1 MPLIGRVSS
10 VLYNT
15 THGLDLAMIGMGA
28 GIAVVKPLPI
38 VIALASLLGLVV
50 LYYEARVGMLAG
62 ALGIARFRRLWY
74 SIIIDVLYHI
84 GLLGIALAVYEVIN
98 TGLWL
103 VITGIVQVVTWLA
116 WLAVGGVVMPRES
129 WLVP

>member
-1 MPLIGRVSS
+1 MPVIGRVSS

-28 GIAVVKPLPI
+28 GIAVIVPRPLI
-38 VIALASLLGLVV
+38 IALAVILGFVV
-50 LYYEARVGMLAG
+50 LYYEVRVGMLAG

-74 SIIIDVLYHI
+74 SIIIDVVYHI
-84 GLLGIALAVYEVIN
+84 GLFGIALAVYEVIN

-103 VITGIVQVVTWLA
+103 VITGIVQLVTWLA
-116 WLAVGGVVMPRES
+116 WLAVGGVVMSRES

>member
-1 MPLIGRVSS
+1 MPLIGRASS
-10 VLYNT
+10 ILYNT

-28 GIAVVKPLPI
+28 GVAVVKPLPI
-38 VIALASLLGLVV
+38 VIALAALLGFVV

-74 SIIIDVLYHI
+74 SIVIDVVYHI
-84 GLLGIALAVYEVIN
+84 GILGIALAVYDVIN

-103 VITGIVQVVTWLA
+103 VITGITQLVTWLA
-116 WLAVGGVVMPRES
+116 WLAVGGVVMSRES

>member
-1 MPLIGRVSS
+1 MPLIGRASS
-10 VLYNT
+10 ILYNT

-28 GIAVVKPLPI
+28 GVAVMRPLPI
-38 VIALASLLGLVV
+38 VIALAALLGFVV

-74 SIIIDVLYHI
+74 SIVIDVVYHI
-84 GLLGIALAVYEVIN
+84 GILGIALAVYDVIN

-103 VITGIVQVVTWLA
+103 VITGIVQLVTWLA
-116 WLAVGGVVMPRES
+116 WLAVGGVVMSRES